1 MKKDQKNPKAI
12 LPKGFKD
19 NDEIT
24 ISIRKKVSKT
34 IEEVCQNFGF
44 RELETPAFEFTDAL
58 GKFLPDI
65 DRPSGGVFS
74 IQDEDNQWIS
84 LRYDLTA
91 PLARFVA
98 ANYQNIVKPFKRYQ
112 SGNVWRNEK
121 PGPGRYREFRQFDA
135 DVIGVQSSNIDAELC
150 VMVAKIFE
158 KLGLSPQDYRIKY
171 SNRMI

>member
-1 MKKDQKNPKAI
+1 MKKEQKNPKAV

-24 ISIRKKVSKT
+24 ISVRKKVSKT

-91 PLARFVA
+91 PVSYTHLTLPTKA
-98 ANYQNIVKPFKRYQ
+98 
-112 SGNVWRNEK
+112 
-121 PGPGRYREFRQFDA
+121 
-135 DVIGVQSSNIDAELC
+135 
-150 VMVAKIFE
+150 
-158 KLGLSPQDYRIKY
+158 
-171 SNRMI
+171 